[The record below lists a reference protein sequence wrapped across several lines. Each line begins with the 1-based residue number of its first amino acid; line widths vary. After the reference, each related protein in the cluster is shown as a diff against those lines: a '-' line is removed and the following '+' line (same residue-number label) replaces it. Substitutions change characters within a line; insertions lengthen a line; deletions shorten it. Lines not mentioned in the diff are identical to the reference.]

1 MPRKLPTEHK
11 HEIPGDRGSLIAH
24 DAPFECQNEVVIKDI
39 QRRLRIIEDR
49 PAPLV
54 PKIPDNDA
62 GQVPR
67 AFGDFFQRVLI
78 LEKQLSDLQSQQ
90 AIIVDDGSEDLAI
103 AVSDLTATA
112 MKMFAMIQSEIELI
126 RRRVNKLDNDQME
139 LVGGLREFAA
149 LESRRA

>member
-11 HEIPGDRGSLIAH
+11 HEIPGVRGSIISH
-24 DAPFECQNEVVIKDI
+24 DEPFECQNEGTIKDI

-54 PKIPDNDA
+54 PKVPDNDA

-67 AFGDFFQRVLI
+67 AFGDFFERVLI
-78 LEKQLSDLQSQQ
+78 LEKQLSELQAQKEVV
-90 AIIVDDGSEDLAI
+90 VDDGSEDLTI

-112 MKMFAMIQSEIELI
+112 MKMFAMMQGEIELI